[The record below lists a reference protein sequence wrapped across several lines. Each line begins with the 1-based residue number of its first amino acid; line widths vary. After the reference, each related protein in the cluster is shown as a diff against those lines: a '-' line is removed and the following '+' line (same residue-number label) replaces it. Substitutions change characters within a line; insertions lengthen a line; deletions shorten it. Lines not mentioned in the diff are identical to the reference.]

1 MTDIMSVRLVN
12 KEELDLVNV
21 LRKQVYDL
29 HAQGKPSVFNPEFS
43 EELRD
48 YIYSIWNDPRKDIV
62 VSEREGSIVGYAVLH
77 HIHQP
82 KSPFMIE
89 RDYLDID
96 EFCVDV
102 SFRRCGVATEMINY
116 IRDYAS
122 ERDIHRIEMN
132 VWAFN
137 EKALAFYESI
147 GFTTYRRYMEMTC

>member
-1 MTDIMSVRLVN
+1 MTDVMCVRLAN
-12 KEELDLVNV
+12 KEELDQVNG

-48 YIYSIWNDPRKDIV
+48 YIYSIWNDPQKDIV
-62 VSEREGSIVGYAVLH
+62 VNEREGLIVGYAVLH
-77 HIHQP
+77 HIHMP

-89 RDYLDID
+89 RDYMDID

-102 SFRRCGVATEMINY
+102 TWHRKGIATEMINY
-116 IRDYAS
+116 IRRYVF
-122 ERDIHRIEMN
+122 EKNIHRIELN
-132 VWAFN
+132 VWDFN

-147 GFTTYRRYMEMTC
+147 GFNTYRRYMEMTC

>member
-1 MTDIMSVRLVN
+1 MTDIMAVRLAN
-12 KEELDLVNV
+12 KEELDQVNG

-48 YIYSIWNDPRKDIV
+48 YIYSIWNDPQKDIV
-62 VSEREGSIVGYAVLH
+62 VNECEGLIVGYAVLH
-77 HIHQP
+77 HIHMP

-102 SFRRCGVATEMINY
+102 SWRRKGIATEMINY
-116 IRDYAS
+116 IRRYAF
-122 ERDIHRIEMN
+122 EKNIRRIELN
-132 VWAFN
+132 VWDFN

-147 GFTTYRRYMEMTC
+147 GFNTYRRYMEMTC